1 MVLTALR
8 ELWNDRR
15 GGPLEKA
22 VIWAFLLGGFYYVW
36 TSTLRPAFQESAGKQ
51 ADILTSAGE
60 Q

>member
-1 MVLTALR
+1 MLTMLR
-8 ELWNDRR
+8 KLWKNRT

-36 TSTLRPAFQESAGKQ
+36 TSTLRPAFQESAGRQ
-51 ADILTSAGE
+51 AEILTTSGE

>member
-1 MVLTALR
+1 MWKK
-8 ELWNDRR
+8 LWKDRT

-36 TSTLRPAFQESAGKQ
+36 TSTLRPAFQESAGRQ
-51 ADILTSAGE
+51 AEILETSGE